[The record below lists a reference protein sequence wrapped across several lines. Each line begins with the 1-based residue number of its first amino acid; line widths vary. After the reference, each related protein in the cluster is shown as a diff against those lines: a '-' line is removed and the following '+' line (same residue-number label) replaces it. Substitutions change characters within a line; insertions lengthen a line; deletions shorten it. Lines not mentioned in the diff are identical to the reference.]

1 MPHDWYGWMGQRIC
15 KCHQQIQLP
24 LQLVVACV
32 LFFSFGM
39 FMKLFSKKT
48 LTVMA
53 GLIMGSAYAMLPVPS
68 LQALPNLSGWGVT
81 TPANLANIDTSAT
94 AVSPETPSFS
104 SPVLQAKLP
113 NPPLQLNQTTTQ
125 PLLADKLDTA
135 IFAFLVQ
142 GNTLVPIDASMILQ
156 SGDVVEYQAYLTN
169 RTGEHMR
176 SATAVF
182 HIPTGVQLLNDI
194 SPVGYFVS
202 SDGVNFGRATA
213 NAPQST
219 LDTYKALLWNVQD
232 VGIDGVA
239 VVKYRAKIQ

>member
-1 MPHDWYGWMGQRIC
+1 
-15 KCHQQIQLP
+15 
-24 LQLVVACV
+24 
-32 LFFSFGM
+32 
-39 FMKLFSKKT
+39 MKLFSKKI
-48 LTVMA
+48 LAIMA
-53 GLIMGSAYAMLPVPS
+53 SLAVGSAYAMLPTPPVQ
-68 LQALPNLSGWGVT
+68 LLPNLSGWGIT
-81 TPANLANIDTSAT
+81 TPANLANTDSSAT
-94 AVSPETPSFS
+94 AASLETPSFS

-113 NPPLQLNQTTTQ
+113 NPPLQLNQTAAQ
-125 PLLADKLDTA
+125 PLSADKLDTA

-142 GNTLVPIDASMILQ
+142 GDTLMPVDAGMTLQ

-182 HIPTGVQLLNDI
+182 HIPVGVQLLNDI
-194 SPVGYFVS
+194 SPAGYFVS

-213 NAPQST
+213 NAPQAT

-232 VGIDGVA
+232 IGIDGVA